1 MKEFFNET
9 ISYYDL
15 INGDLAPDKI
25 NTNNI
30 AEYLISEGVHCHD
43 MIIGKFKKENN
54 EFQLIEEIRI
64 SSAHPLAK
72 SYFNSEESAFPK
84 QEKEVL
90 KSKILEHLNI
100 KSLKLKNNF
109 IYKNEGSLQLVGMV
123 IDASWDEVEENRLK
137 YCYFNT
143 LLLEM
148 EKQYISNI
156 RQINIVKSDNQL
168 RSNIIKVQRDLS
180 SNLNE
185 IIIRFNLKPSD
196 LKLKLKNDY
205 TNKDCGVLIYKSML
219 VILDFISTTFYEFID
234 QNKNIPY
241 HSKLLNQNDFVSKAE
256 NILEQLNK
264 IVIEERLKL
273 LIETELRKV
282 LHFEI
287 SKRITYQEFDY
298 FSRFL
303 KSFSSFLEKL
313 KYEKLDQVDLI
324 HFLITISFKK
334 QVFFEYLIYR
344 LKATLNNLEGYEE
357 KNEFLMEKK
366 KEYLQL
372 KLASFEN
379 LSADE
384 TPLVLNLLQWINL
397 ELKYSKRKLGS
408 KKQEVQKH
416 VSLKIVTPLSSKK
429 LSAYYLVSKGF
440 GVFNPESMLK
450 FAEWINETNE
460 NESGHSYTPD
470 SIRNNFYNLDST
482 SKEMLRDFAFYILD
496 FTKPSKE

>member
-1 MKEFFNET
+1 MNEFFNET
-9 ISYYDL
+9 ISYHEL
-15 INGDLAPDKI
+15 INGPLAPNEI
-25 NTNNI
+25 NTSNI
-30 AEYLISEGVHCHD
+30 AGYFNCEQLSCQE
-43 MIIGKFKKENN
+43 MIIGKYRGRKN
-54 EFQLIEEIRI
+54 EFEFIEEIRI
-64 SSAHPLAK
+64 SSAHPLAE
-72 SYFNSEESAFPK
+72 SYFNSEETQLPH
-84 QEKEVL
+84 QVKEVL
-90 KSKILEHLNI
+90 KSKILKHLNI
-100 KSLKLKNNF
+100 KTQQLGNNF
-109 IYKNEGSLQLVGMV
+109 IYRNEDGLQLVGMA
-123 IDASWDEVEENRLK
+123 IDADWDDVEENRLK
-137 YCYFNT
+137 YCY
-143 LLLEM
+143 
-148 EKQYISNI
+148 
-156 RQINIVKSDNQL
+156 INIVLEDMEKKYISIIREINITQSDEQLKS
-168 RSNIIKVQRDLS
+168 SIIKLQRELH

-185 IIIRFNLKPSD
+185 IINTFNLKPSD
-196 LKLKLKNDY
+196 LKITLKNNY
-205 TNKDCGVLIYKSML
+205 TDKDCAVLIYKSM
-219 VILDFISTTFYEFID
+219 VEILDFISTTFYEFID
-234 QNKNIPY
+234 QSKNIPY
-241 HSKLLNQNDFVSKAE
+241 NSKLLNQNHFVNKTE
-256 NILEQLNK
+256 KILEQLNK
-264 IVIEERLKL
+264 IDVEERLKL
-273 LIETELRKV
+273 LIETELRKI
-282 LHFEI
+282 LNFEI
-287 SKRITYQEFDY
+287 SKRITYQEFDD
-298 FSRFL
+298 FNRFL
-303 KSFSSFLEKL
+303 KYFSIFLEKL
-313 KYEKLDQVDLI
+313 KYEELDQVDLI
-324 HFLITISFKK
+324 HFLISISFKK
-334 QVFFEYLIYR
+334 QSFFQYLIHG
-344 LKATLNNLEGYEE
+344 LKSSLIDLDDYEE